1 LFVSVPFH
9 FDVDL
14 TRALPFKNTA
24 KIAVTCYSNCKVFSA
39 TVDFGNA
46 YRDVNCGY
54 WYIGFM
60 AGIIPRT
67 FIDDMLARLDIV
79 DVIDARVKLKKQ
91 GKNYGACC
99 PFHNEKTPSFSVSQ
113 EKQFYHCFGCGVH
126 GNAIDFIMEFDRLEF
141 VEAIEELA
149 NSLGLDVPR
158 EQRSGGGFTKG
169 PSTNSE
175 QKRSLYD
182 LLGSIGQYYRD
193 QLKVPSNKAAIEY
206 LKARGLSGEI
216 VKKFGIGYV
225 PDEWDSIRK
234 NFGQQ
239 KQTQDMLVT
248 GGMLI
253 ENDKGNRYDRFRG
266 RIMFPIRDRRG
277 RVIGFGGRVLGN
289 DTPKY
294 LNSPETPVFH
304 KGKELYG
311 LYEVLQAYREPPQV
325 LVVEGYMDVVALAQY
340 DVDYSVASLGTS
352 TTGDHLQTLFR
363 QTSTVVCC
371 YDGDRAGRDA
381 AWRAME
387 NALPYLNDG
396 RQLKFMFLPDGE
408 DPDSYIRQ
416 NGKEAFEAEVHN
428 ATPLSEFM
436 FSTLMQQVDTRS
448 KEGMAKLS
456 VLAVPLI
463 EKVPGGTLRLYL
475 RELLGRKLGLV
486 DERQLQQLIAQQNNQ
501 EIRPAPHKEIKRTP
515 MREVIALLL
524 QNPSYAQL
532 IPDLSSVSELSL
544 PGLSL
549 LMEVVDKCRSHPH
562 MSTGQLLERWRG
574 EKSEALLSR
583 LASWDIPLDE
593 DNQEDIFL
601 DSLDKI
607 LAQCVEQQI
616 ENLQA
621 KARSIGLSAEEKREL
636 LALMLDL
643 KA

>member
-1 LFVSVPFH
+1 
-9 FDVDL
+9 
-14 TRALPFKNTA
+14 
-24 KIAVTCYSNCKVFSA
+24 
-39 TVDFGNA
+39 
-46 YRDVNCGY
+46 
-54 WYIGFM
+54 M
-60 AGIIPRT
+60 AGIIPRS
-67 FIDDMLARLDIV
+67 FIDDLLARLDIV

-126 GNAIDFIMEFDRLEF
+126 GNAIDFLMEYERLEF

-149 NSLGLDVPR
+149 SSLGLDVPR
-158 EQRSGGGFTKG
+158 EQRSGSSGHFSKG
-169 PSTNSE
+169 PTANSE

-182 LLGSIGQYYRD
+182 LMGTIGQYYRD
-193 QLKVPSNKAAIEY
+193 QLKVSSNKAAIEY
-206 LKARGLSGEI
+206 LKGRGLSGEI
-216 VKKFGIGYV
+216 VQKFGIGYV
-225 PDEWDSIRK
+225 PDEWDSVRK

-239 KQTQDMLVT
+239 KATQDMLVS

-294 LNSPETPVFH
+294 LNSPETPIFH

-340 DVDYSVASLGTS
+340 GVDYSVASLGTS
-352 TTGDHLQTLFR
+352 TTGDHLQVLFR

-408 DPDSYIRQ
+408 DPDSFIRQ
-416 NGKEAFEAEVHN
+416 NGKEAFEVQVHN
-428 ATPLSEFM
+428 AMPLSEFM
-436 FSTLMQQVDTRS
+436 FSSLMQQVDTRT

-456 VLAVPLI
+456 TLAVPLI

-486 DERQLQQLIAQQNNQ
+486 DERQLQQLIDRQGQQ
-501 EIRPAPHKEIKRTP
+501 ETRVLPHKEIKRTP

-524 QNPSYAQL
+524 QNPSYAEMV
-532 IPDLSSVSELSL
+532 PDLSSVRDLSL
-544 PGLSL
+544 PGLNL
-549 LMEVVDKCRSHPH
+549 FVEVVDKCQAHPH
-562 MSTGQLLERWRG
+562 MTTGQLLEQWRG
-574 EKSEALLSR
+574 SNNETLLSR
-583 LASWDIPLDE
+583 LASWVIPLDE
-593 DNQEDIFL
+593 DNQEDVFI

-607 LAQCVEQQI
+607 LSQCIEKQI

-621 KARSIGLSAEEKREL
+621 KERSVGLSVEEKREL